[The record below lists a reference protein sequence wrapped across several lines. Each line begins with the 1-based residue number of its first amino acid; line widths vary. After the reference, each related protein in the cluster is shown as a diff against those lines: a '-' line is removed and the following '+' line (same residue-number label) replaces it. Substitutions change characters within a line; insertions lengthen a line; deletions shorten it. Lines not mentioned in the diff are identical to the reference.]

1 MCSVAARCYAPI
13 VRRRSATRL
22 FLPPQMRQGV
32 HRDREVGVA
41 QPEDA
46 RDIVAADP
54 DSHVLA
60 RLRAGDEG
68 AFAELVDRWSPA
80 MLRVARAHVGSAHS
94 AEDAV
99 QDTWLGVVRGLPR
112 FEGRSSLRTWVFTI
126 LVNQARTR
134 GAREARVV
142 PLADLGRDELGPTV
156 DPDRFQGPDD
166 AHPGGWKASARPVSW
181 EGQPEVRVLAGEALR
196 LLGSALTELPPR
208 QRTVVTLRDVQGL
221 TPEEACEVLGITAQ
235 NQRVL
240 LHRGRAA
247 LRKVLE
253 DYYRS

>member
-1 MCSVAARCYAPI
+1 M
-13 VRRRSATRL
+13 
-22 FLPPQMRQGV
+22 
-32 HRDREVGVA
+32 A
-41 QPEDA
+41 QPSEVQDPV
-46 RDIVAADP
+46 RADP
-54 DSHVLA
+54 DADVLA
-60 RLRAGDEG
+60 RLRLGDDA
-68 AFAELVDRWSPA
+68 AFAELVDRWSPV
-80 MLRVARAHVGSAHS
+80 MLRIARAYVATAQS

-112 FEGRSSLRTWVFTI
+112 FEGRSSLRTWVFSI

-134 GAREARVV
+134 GAREARSV
-142 PLADLGRDELGPTV
+142 PLSDLGRDDDGDPTV
-156 DPDRFQGPDD
+156 DPSRFQGPGDP
-166 AHPGGWKASARPVSW
+166 HPGGWKPTARPVSW
-181 EGQPEVRVLAGEALR
+181 EGQPESRVLAGEALR
-196 LLGSALTELPPR
+196 LLQSALIVLPPR

-247 LRKVLE
+247 LRKALE